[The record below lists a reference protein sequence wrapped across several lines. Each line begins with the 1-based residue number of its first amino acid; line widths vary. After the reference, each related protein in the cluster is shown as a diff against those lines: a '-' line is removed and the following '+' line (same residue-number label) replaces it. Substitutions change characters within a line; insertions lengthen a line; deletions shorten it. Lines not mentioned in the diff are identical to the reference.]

1 MHLPTR
7 RHPRPFPVADR
18 FRDGAL
24 VESEHPRE
32 AAIRHLRE
40 TIAAK
45 RAGVDPFDRSLFIL
59 VALPHELTWAY
70 RALELCGSV
79 LVAGEMDGGGRRLK
93 AILEADVRLALGL
106 DLEGAPEME
115 EPLASRAVDASATA
129 IMDSIFSV
137 LPEAPPILSVLAE
150 TQEPVSRAAIERAKE
165 AYDAREGQVH

>member
-7 RHPRPFPVADR
+7 SKRPFPVADR
-18 FRDGAL
+18 FRDGTL
-24 VESEHPRE
+24 VESEHPRA

-40 TIAAK
+40 TIADK
-45 RAGVDPFDRSLFIL
+45 RAGVDPFDRSLFVL

-70 RALELCGSV
+70 RALELCGTV
-79 LVAGEMDGGGRRLK
+79 LVAGDMDGGRRRLK

-115 EPLASRAVDASATA
+115 EPLASRAVDASATK
-129 IMDSIFSV
+129 IMDAIFGT

-150 TQEPVSRAAIERAKE
+150 TQEPVSAAAIERAKA